1 MKMSLRLRDQ
11 AMVLVSLAITFL
23 ILTVLKTRVHTDTD
37 GFKPKWWQFWS
48 WGKHVDSSVK
58 SEMVAQ
64 NKDLRSRSIMLLV
77 VSVVALVINVVSVPK
92 KLRVVLNLVGGLVV
106 VAAGLAVLLD
116 FYDNSNGTIKQ
127 LKGKNA
133 TTRTAGIVGTV
144 AGSVALA
151 VGASHLV
158 EACRCM

>member
-37 GFKPKWWQFWS
+37 GFKPKWWQFRS
-48 WGKHVDSSVK
+48 WGKRVDSSVK
-58 SEMVAQ
+58 SVAQ
-64 NKDLRSRSIMLLV
+64 NKDLRSRSIMLLA
-77 VSVVALVINVVSVPK
+77 VSAVALVINVVSVPK
-92 KLRVVLNLVGGLVV
+92 KLRGVLNLVGGLVV

-127 LKGKNA
+127 LKGGNA

-158 EACRCM
+158 EACM